1 MTKESFS
8 TWAVVE
14 LFGHQRIAGLVTE
27 ATIGGCAFVRVDV
40 PEQPERPARANWDAG
55 SPALPAYTRY
65 FGQGAI
71 YALNPCSEQIARRAA
86 AEFRASPPI
95 PFALPDI
102 SERQALAFAED
113 LDDTPLE
120 TGDPGF

>member
-14 LFGHQRIAGLVTE
+14 LFGHQRLAGLVTE
-27 ATIGGCAFVRVDV
+27 ATIGGCSFLRVDV
-40 PEQPERPARANWDAG
+40 PEQPAHREGAQPV
-55 SPALPAYTRY
+55 PAYTRY

-71 YALNPCSEQIARRAA
+71 YALNPCSEQIARVAA
-86 AEFRASPPI
+86 AELRSRPPI

-102 SERQALAFAED
+102 TARPALPFG
-113 LDDTPLE
+113 DDDDGPLE
-120 TGDPGF
+120 NGDDWP